1 MGGWKSE
8 RIENRGKMEKWE
20 DRKVFSFPHLYLVER
35 VEKRRDVKLFGL
47 VENKVC
53 INLPSCPS

>member
-8 RIENRGKMEKWE
+8 KVENRGRIEKWE
-20 DRKVFSFPHLYLVER
+20 DRNVFTFLHLCLVER
-35 VEKRRDVKLFGL
+35 VEKWRDEKLFGL

-53 INLPSCPS
+53 INLLSCPS

>member
-8 RIENRGKMEKWE
+8 RIENRGRMEKWE
-20 DRKVFSFPHLYLVER
+20 DRKVFSFPHLCLVEG
-35 VEKRRDVKLFGL
+35 VKKWRDEKLFTL

-53 INLPSCPS
+53 INLPSYPS

>member
-8 RIENRGKMEKWE
+8 KVENRGRIEKWE
-20 DRKVFSFPHLYLVER
+20 DRNVFTFLHLCLVER
-35 VEKRRDVKLFGL
+35 VEKWRNEKLFGL